1 MPVNKR
7 PMRYAHSDGHTDVCY
22 SEDGKYLITGGND
35 GDIRLWMGLEDDD
48 PTSHCVGEKALAVK
62 QMGKR
67 LFVGTDN
74 NTVQAYTFPE
84 VEPDGIITRFGAPV
98 THISVSKD
106 GNTIAAASEDM
117 EVHIYDVAL
126 QKSTVIASHTGPV
139 FGVELDP
146 KLEFVASCSGDGTV
160 RVWNLSQNKL
170 GHSWKCVPICNSFLL
185 TKVLGRPSWL
195 PSTGQLLA
203 LPNGKQVCLY
213 KRGTWEQMTTLTN
226 AQVEKELFRS
236 GDIFKLFFHF
246 FLPLFIALDSCC
258 PLTISALSRRPQTMS
273 SFSTVMYSYMQS
285 GTNLSMEGLDWVLA
299 STGGELAGSLTLLVV
314 GGSKMAASSSTGGTK
329 WVCQKQLA
337 FNTGLIAFRLAT
349 IPSMAMNIS
358 DPPLKST
365 EFSIVTFSPCG
376 KYLAGCTI
384 GGDICVWDIKQ
395 ELCVMHEVI
404 KNKNQVCALAWNPSG
419 SGELGYCDLTGQL
432 GTIEGCIPVELNS
445 NLDGSLKRLFSDHTL
460 VRLGWCCVCHPSRA
474 DVPGSCPADDL
485 DDDDAQSK
493 VSLKIS
499 ELQPPFQPSAT
510 PQHLQHRF
518 MVWNSV
524 GIVRCSNVPEDVID
538 VEFHDTS
545 VHHALYIKNYMHH
558 HIASLTQHALVLACE
573 AEDGPSKLVCV
584 LLNCWDGTREWQVD
598 LPEGEGALCVALGE
612 GWLAAATDTRMLRIW
627 TLCGSQR
634 EVVTLPGPVLCLAGH
649 KHKLIVVCHVGIGV
663 AGDQNVSYCVMNL
676 IRGQMSPWQPLP
688 LTPGSTVQWIG
699 FSDEGTPFMMDST
712 GSVRM
717 LSSKGFW
724 LPVLDT
730 KTHVKGKSDHY
741 FILGVSEK
749 FQNIRAVLCK
759 GSHYPPT
766 TPRPP
771 VVEIPLQV
779 GLGDVTTE
787 RGQLEEIF
795 WRSTLTGPSIPDPTD
810 LEKAAKEAIIKLFA
824 LACRSDQ
831 QARAVEL
838 CSLMQGPQV
847 VQLAMKY
854 ASKLGKSHLADR
866 IADMDFSHLDVQQ
879 RRLIATSQVGD
890 ALFSAKLAPANEATR
905 LSSMD
910 RVVLPSPEP
919 VVKEVRE
926 AFVQRLTA
934 RID

>member
-1 MPVNKR
+1 
-7 PMRYAHSDGHTDVCY
+7 
-22 SEDGKYLITGGND
+22 L
-35 GDIRLWMGLEDDD
+35 
-48 PTSHCVGEKALAVK
+48 
-62 QMGKR
+62 
-67 LFVGTDN
+67 
-74 NTVQAYTFPE
+74 
-84 VEPDGIITRFGAPV
+84 
-98 THISVSKD
+98 
-106 GNTIAAASEDM
+106 
-117 EVHIYDVAL
+117 
-126 QKSTVIASHTGPV
+126 
-139 FGVELDP
+139 
-146 KLEFVASCSGDGTV
+146 
-160 RVWNLSQNKL
+160 
-170 GHSWKCVPICNSFLL
+170 
-185 TKVLGRPSWL
+185 
-195 PSTGQLLA
+195 
-203 LPNGKQVCLY
+203 
-213 KRGTWEQMTTLTN
+213 
-226 AQVEKELFRS
+226 
-236 GDIFKLFFHF
+236 
-246 FLPLFIALDSCC
+246 
-258 PLTISALSRRPQTMS
+258 
-273 SFSTVMYSYMQS
+273 
-285 GTNLSMEGLDWVLA
+285 
-299 STGGELAGSLTLLVV
+299 
-314 GGSKMAASSSTGGTK
+314 
-329 WVCQKQLA
+329 
-337 FNTGLIAFRLAT
+337 
-349 IPSMAMNIS
+349 
-358 DPPLKST
+358 
-365 EFSIVTFSPCG
+365 
-376 KYLAGCTI
+376 
-384 GGDICVWDIKQ
+384 
-395 ELCVMHEVI
+395 
-404 KNKNQVCALAWNPSG
+404 
-419 SGELGYCDLTGQL
+419 
-432 GTIEGCIPVELNS
+432 
-445 NLDGSLKRLFSDHTL
+445 
-460 VRLGWCCVCHPSRA
+460 
-474 DVPGSCPADDL
+474 DDL

-524 GIVRCSNVPEDVID
+524 GIVRCSSVPEDVID

-545 VHHALYIKNYMHH
+545 IHHALYIKNYMHH

-573 AEDGPSKLVCV
+573 AEDGGASKLVCV

-612 GWLAAATDTRMLRIW
+612 GWLAVATDTRTLRIW

-634 EVVTLPGPVLCLAGH
+634 EVVALPGPVLCLAGH

-795 WRSTLTGPSIPDPTD
+795 WRSTLTGPSIPDPND

-866 IADMDFSHLDVQQ
+866 IADMDFSHLDEQQ
-879 RRLIATSQVGD
+879 RSVNEYDRQPTHFQNNQQNGYNYNDSYNNYVSSNQSVNESQNLTQDEKVN
-890 ALFSAKLAPANEATR
+890 S
-905 LSSMD
+905 
-910 RVVLPSPEP
+910 SPEKENILITAKRKAQQENEGINNIRPAP
-919 VVKEVRE
+919 VLGLSQSQKKLNPFKKCAGKSEVGRGL
-926 AFVQRLTA
+926 ANLASSANKIKVNSSNGQFKISLNSSVQRKRPDNNHKQPKITELTKSESSPGNKEQEIKKA
-934 RID
+934 DNPITFVEWFSQEKTALQEEFPNLSPAELTKQGMKRFKEIRNKLSPQVC

>member
-1 MPVNKR
+1 
-7 PMRYAHSDGHTDVCY
+7 
-22 SEDGKYLITGGND
+22 
-35 GDIRLWMGLEDDD
+35 
-48 PTSHCVGEKALAVK
+48 
-62 QMGKR
+62 
-67 LFVGTDN
+67 
-74 NTVQAYTFPE
+74 
-84 VEPDGIITRFGAPV
+84 
-98 THISVSKD
+98 
-106 GNTIAAASEDM
+106 
-117 EVHIYDVAL
+117 
-126 QKSTVIASHTGPV
+126 
-139 FGVELDP
+139 
-146 KLEFVASCSGDGTV
+146 
-160 RVWNLSQNKL
+160 
-170 GHSWKCVPICNSFLL
+170 
-185 TKVLGRPSWL
+185 
-195 PSTGQLLA
+195 
-203 LPNGKQVCLY
+203 
-213 KRGTWEQMTTLTN
+213 
-226 AQVEKELFRS
+226 
-236 GDIFKLFFHF
+236 
-246 FLPLFIALDSCC
+246 
-258 PLTISALSRRPQTMS
+258 
-273 SFSTVMYSYMQS
+273 
-285 GTNLSMEGLDWVLA
+285 MEGLDWVLA

-314 GGSKMAASSSTGGTK
+314 GGSKTAASSSTGGTK

-349 IPSMAMNIS
+349 IPSMAINMPHFLTALLIVVTRV
-358 DPPLKST
+358 ST
-365 EFSIVTFSPCG
+365 RSVEFEHMVWWIAETRGVAFVCQANLETAVEGDLFSEFSIVTFSPCG

-395 ELCVMHEVI
+395 ESCVMHEII
-404 KNKNQVCALAWNPSG
+404 KNKSQVCALAWNPSV

-445 NLDGSLKRLFSDHTL
+445 NLNGSLKSAEITTNKHSVKNSDFPFEPLIDDDDDDDENVISLDKIKAEST
-460 VRLGWCCVCHPSRA
+460 HPANES
-474 DVPGSCPADDL
+474 DLPNVLDDL

-518 MVWNSV
+518 MVTLEFLRTFLNTPNKIPLAMFHLVPPIPTSLIALSKIGVTKQSIVPIVWNSV

-598 LPEGEGALCVALGE
+598 LPEREGALCVALGE

-634 EVVTLPGPVLCLAGH
+634 EVVALPGPVLCLAGH

-866 IADMDFSHLDVQQ
+866 IADMDFSHLDAQQ
-879 RRLIATSQVGD
+879 RSH
-890 ALFSAKLAPANEATR
+890 KLTITKSITTDLPYCTDTVCCWLNFTLTGPSKHTR
-905 LSSMD
+905 LNKTTHHEILRPRLFNSQRQLPRTKDLRLEGKHSSP
-910 RVVLPSPEP
+910 VPSLVSTP
-919 VVKEVRE
+919 VQKLVEHPPSLFMFFGFPPSSSHRSV
-926 AFVQRLTA
+926 FCGL
-934 RID
+934 